1 MKKAKIIKTFLA
13 FITMLSTLFLF
24 NQPVNA
30 ANKEV
35 ETGSVMKKIKQ
46 SKELV
51 VGTSADYP
59 PLEFTT
65 SEMAIPNM
73 WGLISSWQ
81 KILPR
86 IYMQS

>member
-1 MKKAKIIKTFLA
+1 
-13 FITMLSTLFLF
+13 MLSTLFLF

-65 SEMAIPNM
+65 SENGNTKYVGVDIELAKDIAKDLHAKLVIKNM
-73 WGLISSWQ
+73 SFDSLW
-81 KILPR
+81 
-86 IYMQS
+86 